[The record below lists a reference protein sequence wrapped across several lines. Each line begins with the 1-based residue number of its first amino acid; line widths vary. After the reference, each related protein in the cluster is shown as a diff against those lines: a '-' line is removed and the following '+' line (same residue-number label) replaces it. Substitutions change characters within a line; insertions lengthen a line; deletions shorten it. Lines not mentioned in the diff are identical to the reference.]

1 LPDDHWKYRLAVDV
15 GGEVA
20 GQSNWHRCSNC
31 QGVFFRG
38 ASAIGLCPK
47 GEGHSPDLSVRYK
60 IPFK

>member
-1 LPDDHWKYRLAVDV
+1 VDV

-31 QGVFFRG
+31 QGVYFRG
-38 ASAIGLCPK
+38 ASAIGICPT